1 MILKRLSLVVLLLSV
16 VALLACGG
24 SKKMMAGRLIT
35 LNDSI
40 PVNKLTRLV
49 IMESKDSR
57 RIRPRLRVM
66 PNQSV
71 DLFARAA
78 DDSGNI
84 YILPLKFKPSWSIVS
99 YADLKQGIIEPMNET
114 MYPTETIDAASSRP
128 AKSNVVRFTVVDP
141 AMSSPVGIEAR
152 IVFRDRAGGEKILTG
167 GIQLEIVKSDIQL
180 REQDRST
187 FF

>member
-1 MILKRLSLVVLLLSV
+1 MTFKRLSIAILILGVA
-16 VALLACGG
+16 ALLACGG

-35 LNDSI
+35 LHDSI

-57 RIRPRLRVM
+57 RMRPRLRVM

-84 YILPLKFKPSWSIVS
+84 YILPPKFKPSWSIVS
-99 YADLKQGIIEPMNET
+99 YADLKQGVIEPMNET

-128 AKSNVVRFTVVDP
+128 AKAHVVRFTVVDP
-141 AMSSPVGIEAR
+141 GMSSPVGIEAR
-152 IVFRDRAGGEKILTG
+152 IVFRDRSGGEKILTG
-167 GIQLEIVKSDIQL
+167 GIQLEIIQSDVKARKSDQ
-180 REQDRST
+180 ST